1 MVYLR
6 RPCFIKIPKFDEMCH
21 NSLQIVLFNSELK
34 LLKWK
39 KKKKVK
45 TSFKKEKKI
54 KSYDYF
60 SPKDICFQNLNLTSN
75 QWQLLMIRLCN
86 VLMQLV
92 QTSLQNPLYILHKNK
107 YKKQK
112 LTLVTIDKPTRNETA
127 QVQAMKYSRLQP
139 TRK

>member
-21 NSLQIVLFNSELK
+21 NSSQIVLSNSEVK
-34 LLKWK
+34 LLKRK
-39 KKKKVK
+39 KSKNISQKRKKLNLM
-45 TSFKKEKKI
+45 I
-54 KSYDYF
+54 IF

-92 QTSLQNPLYILHKNK
+92 QTSLQNQLYILHKNK
-107 YKKQK
+107 YKNQK

>member
-21 NSLQIVLFNSELK
+21 NSSQIVLFNSEVK
-34 LLKWK
+34 LLKWTKSKNISQKRK
-39 KKKKVK
+39 KKLNLM
-45 TSFKKEKKI
+45 I
-54 KSYDYF
+54 IF

-92 QTSLQNPLYILHKNK
+92 QTSLQNQLYILHKNK

-127 QVQAMKYSRLQP
+127 QVQAMKYSRLYP